1 MIVHSELL
9 KVVSYNS
16 ETGIFIWL
24 EPTTKRVKR
33 GDVVGSNHRMGYS
46 ETQIFGNRVL
56 IHRLAWFYFYGS
68 WPEGVID
75 HINGDKKD
83 NRIANLRD
91 VCQVVNGMNRTSL
104 NKNNKSGVRGVVFHK
119 KAKKYMAK
127 VQEKYLGIYADI
139 KDAKNAIEQHLK
151 SST

>member
-1 MIVHSELL
+1 MITHQELL
-9 KVVSYNS
+9 DVLSYS
-16 ETGIFIWL
+16 PETGVFTWRKSTSNRKI
-24 EPTTKRVKR
+24 V
-33 GDVVGSNHRMGYS
+33 GSVVGSLHRMGYL
-46 ETQIFGNRVL
+46 ETSVL
-56 IHRLAWFYFYGS
+56 NHRFLLHRLAWFYVYGEM
-68 WPEGVID
+68 PKGVID

-91 VCQVVNGMNRTSL
+91 VCQVVNGLNRTSL
-104 NKNNKSGVRGVVFHK
+104 NKNNQSGVRGVVFHK

-139 KDAKNAIEQHLK
+139 KDAKNAIEQYLK